1 MYFST
6 DLLISFES
14 DEPRK
19 LFSTKK
25 AIFFTPTGQPQNAD
39 GSLTPLDQAMK
50 FLTSDWLFNSN
61 DAQVIDHV
69 FYGRVPYLTSEEL
82 ENYLLDAEF
91 RIQQLFNE

>member
-1 MYFST
+1 
-6 DLLISFES
+6 
-14 DEPRK
+14 
-19 LFSTKK
+19 
-25 AIFFTPTGQPQNAD
+25 
-39 GSLTPLDQAMK
+39 MK

-91 RIQQLFNE
+91 RMQQLFNE

>member
-1 MYFST
+1 
-6 DLLISFES
+6 
-14 DEPRK
+14 
-19 LFSTKK
+19 
-25 AIFFTPTGQPQNAD
+25 
-39 GSLTPLDQAMK
+39 MK

-69 FYGRVPYLTSEEL
+69 FYGRVAYLTSEEL

>member
-1 MYFST
+1 MS
-6 DLLISFES
+6 LASS
-14 DEPRK
+14 SQQRK
-19 LFSTKK
+19 LFSLLLK
-25 AIFFTPTGQPQNAD
+25 GQPQNAD
-39 GSLTPLDQAMK
+39 GSLTPIDQAMK

-82 ENYLLDAEF
+82 ENYPLDAEF

>member
-1 MYFST
+1 MATTKCGWKSDT
-6 DLLISFES
+6 DRS
-14 DEPRK
+14 
-19 LFSTKK
+19 
-25 AIFFTPTGQPQNAD
+25 
-39 GSLTPLDQAMK
+39 AMK